1 MLGLCVLYV
10 QAWPTCLPST
20 GEVAQFCTIYPPL
33 HLAAR
38 LGPVWIPGVGFSL
51 GSHCDEAQSLVGLSD
66 WAETVNRRS
75 EDGETILTRRTRRSV
90 FFLFFFW
97 SGFSQLSV
105 SAHYL
110 QYVYI
115 MSDCYYLFP
124 AFSPTRPVYISL
136 WLPGACQLSC
146 SQSNLAFTFAPGVYG
161 WILINCWHTWKWN
174 YIHASHNNNRLN
186 AHCGS
191 CYCHVLYWS
200 WSTVVLIYVECRQA
214 HGAGTYQN

>member
-90 FFLFFFW
+90 FFFFFLVW
-97 SGFSQLSV
+97 LQPAVSLCPLFTVRLHHVWLLLSV
-105 SAHYL
+105 SSLLTHQACIHFTVIARSLSALMFSVQLSFYL
-110 QYVYI
+110 C
-115 MSDCYYLFP
+115 SGC
-124 AFSPTRPVYISL
+124 L
-136 WLPGACQLSC
+136 WL
-146 SQSNLAFTFAPGVYG
+146 NTD
-161 WILINCWHTWKWN
+161 
-174 YIHASHNNNRLN
+174 
-186 AHCGS
+186 
-191 CYCHVLYWS
+191 
-200 WSTVVLIYVECRQA
+200 
-214 HGAGTYQN
+214 